1 MLEYLYVKR
10 ISIKREF
17 NLKNNENLEQ
27 NEKYR
32 FVTKDFSAG
41 GAAIVTKKQL
51 SIGDKILINM
61 KLKDEVV
68 LENIEAE
75 VVREIGQTQFED
87 NIYGIKF
94 IGITGNLE
102 KELVRFVFKWE
113 MGM

>member
-1 MLEYLYVKR
+1 
-10 ISIKREF
+10 
-17 NLKNNENLEQ
+17 
-27 NEKYR
+27 
-32 FVTKDFSAG
+32 
-41 GAAIVTKKQL
+41 
-51 SIGDKILINM
+51 M

-102 KELVRFVFKWE
+102 KELVRFVF
-113 MGM
+113 